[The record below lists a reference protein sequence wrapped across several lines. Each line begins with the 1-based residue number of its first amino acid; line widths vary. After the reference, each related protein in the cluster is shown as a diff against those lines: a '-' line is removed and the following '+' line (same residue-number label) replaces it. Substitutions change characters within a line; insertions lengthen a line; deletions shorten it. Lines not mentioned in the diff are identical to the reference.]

1 MSHEFSDNY
10 RGFYK
15 TVENEYDILC
25 EFDVVIK
32 QLIHNLTSSL
42 KIHLYVR
49 FFPVHRVSRSL
60 NLLELKFES

>member
-1 MSHEFSDNY
+1 MIHQSHEFSDNY

-15 TVENEYDILC
+15 TVENEYDIFC
-25 EFDVVIK
+25 EFNVVFVIK

-49 FFPVHRVSRSL
+49 FIPVHRVLRSL
-60 NLLELKFES
+60 NLLE